1 MDSARPVVSIG
12 RKTGERV
19 MAKRSRAE
27 ELDEILRGLVTETP
41 EIVGAACISDD
52 GLIISS
58 VLPSNTDEDRIGGMA
73 SVLLSLGTRSANE
86 LNLKHLEQVLIKGEG
101 GYALLTA
108 ATDGALLLVLTTRN
122 AKLGM
127 IFLDVKRA
135 AAQIAQII

>member
-1 MDSARPVVSIG
+1 
-12 RKTGERV
+12 

-27 ELDEILRGLVTETP
+27 ELDEILRRLVTETP
-41 EIVGAACISDD
+41 EIIGSACISDD

-58 VLPSNTDEDRIGGMA
+58 VLPGNTDEDRIGGMA

-108 ATDGALLLVLTTRN
+108 ATDGALLLVLTTKN

-127 IFLDVKRA
+127 VFLDVKRA
-135 AAQIAQII
+135 AADVAQVI